1 LKSDTLRLRYYAIPI
16 GLLLERILLLYFRLG
31 WLVTYFLL
39 IDKVPSI
46 AIADPVSLIR
56 EGPMWSS
63 ARAFVIRPGVNPGS
77 LPIEPVFGGPP
88 IRIAEL
94 YPSADPDGDT

>member
-1 LKSDTLRLRYYAIPI
+1 MVWTVLP
-16 GLLLERILLLYFRLG
+16 
-31 WLVTYFLL
+31 V

-46 AIADPVSLIR
+46 AISEPVSLIR
-56 EGPMWSS
+56 EEPMWSS

-94 YPSADPDGDT
+94 YPSADPDGIT